1 MQLLALRGHDWTPS
15 SIIVQNCQAAGGLHG
30 CEALMFP
37 TNWGLHYST
46 WLVCPRSAYL
56 PDLFLGEFCIR
67 LRIWFVEA
75 LIDPSCYSSLGID
88 IRHSPNA

>member
-46 WLVCPRSAYL
+46 WLCPRSAYL
-56 PDLFLGEFCIR
+56 PGLFLGEFSIR
-67 LRIWFVEA
+67 LRIGLLRF
-75 LIDPSCYSSLGID
+75 LIDPSCYSSLGVNTG
-88 IRHSPNA
+88 HSPNA